1 MEVGG
6 GGGSEAG
13 GGGGALCSR
22 LQTHRQAN
30 NTADSERAC
39 PTFNLYTIDIN
50 LVKMTQKLTATP
62 FKGTEELLTA

>member
-1 MEVGG
+1 MGG
-6 GGGSEAG
+6 GGGGGEGETKGGCIVQSE
-13 GGGGALCSR
+13 SR
-22 LQTHRQAN
+22 RTDKAN

-39 PTFNLYTIDIN
+39 PTYNLCTIDIN